1 MLVVSLFQDCLK
13 SCLPISESEESEYES
28 ANEQSFDTTPTVP
41 SESRFQ
47 EWRLDVQD
55 TKVLENKVR
64 ERDKHLFPMLHF
76 YHKQLLG
83 I

>member
-28 ANEQSFDTTPTVP
+28 ANEQSFDTTPTAP

-64 ERDKHLFPMLHF
+64 ERDKH
-76 YHKQLLG
+76 
-83 I
+83 